1 MACGKTAIQTHTL
14 LTHKQCCM
22 PNIRN
27 EYFSSQKN
35 KKKCSKNYLDLD
47 RTFKVEIAEYC
58 TETKKNPET

>member
-14 LTHKQCCM
+14 LAHKQCCM

-35 KKKCSKNYLDLD
+35 KKKML
-47 RTFKVEIAEYC
+47 
-58 TETKKNPET
+58 KKLFGPRSYIQGRNS